1 MTLARIPLRSGLM
14 TFRVG
19 IALSSGGAAG
29 VAHIGVIEEL
39 LRAGIQVQC
48 VAGTSAGA
56 MVGGAFAAG
65 RLDELR
71 ERVLLSTRR
80 RRTALFDPVWPRN
93 GLLGGRRAMALL
105 GSCGE
110 ENIEDLP
117 VSFAALA
124 TDLDSGRRVAVRN
137 GSLRDAVRASIAIP
151 GVFSP
156 VCHRGRLLVD
166 GALTDPVPVG
176 PTRELGATFVIA
188 SSVIGSAET
197 ALTTRCFAE
206 RTPSTV
212 RRLVARAL
220 GSVGVGT
227 RAVCTKP
234 LEALLADADGTAAVR
249 TDGLSDILFKASA
262 VVQTTIAAV
271 RLRDEPPDFLI
282 APAAY
287 DIGLF
292 ELHRAAEAIE
302 AGRAA
307 VREALPELLEV
318 LAEARARSQ
327 PFRWWPASARPAVAA

>member
-1 MTLARIPLRSGLM
+1 
-14 TFRVG
+14 
-19 IALSSGGAAG
+19 
-29 VAHIGVIEEL
+29 
-39 LRAGIQVQC
+39 
-48 VAGTSAGA
+48 
-56 MVGGAFAAG
+56 
-65 RLDELR
+65 
-71 ERVLLSTRR
+71 
-80 RRTALFDPVWPRN
+80 
-93 GLLGGRRAMALL
+93 MALL